1 MKCSVSVLVASLIVI
16 GPFGGAAF
24 AQQSFTL
31 LPHMPGNDRTIS
43 TGISGDGLTVIGGSQ
58 KGTSLYAASSAFRWT
73 AAGGIK
79 LLPLP
84 SGGKTAIANAVS
96 DDGSVIACRFSM
108 SAGPITIPEA
118 FRWSSAAGTQV
129 LPTFPNSAWPQREAF
144 AVSGNGRFT
153 VGYAL
158 SGSAGAF
165 RSVYWDGVSA
175 PVGFLTSLNPG
186 PANAVSD
193 DGLIIAGDADNG
205 LFRWNANDGY
215 RGIVPTNGWSQ
226 FDLDGMSDDGEV
238 IAGHGLLGER
248 RRAFRWTLD
257 TGAAAL
263 PLVAGWERSRASGI
277 SGDGSVIVG
286 ELLPD
291 TDIPGQAFYWSKA
304 TGTVY
309 LRSLLYPS
317 VPDDWTLIRATGV
330 SDDGL
335 TVAGVATRDGEY
347 RAFVATIPAPGM
359 GITVLAGCI
368 IHPSRRRRVE
378 EATE

>member
-1 MKCSVSVLVASLIVI
+1 MKCSMSMLARSMIVAGSA
-16 GPFGGAAF
+16 GGVAF

-31 LPHMPGNDRTIS
+31 LPHLPGSDRTIS
-43 TGISGDGLTVIGGSQ
+43 TGLSGDGLTVIGGSQ
-58 KGTSLYAASSAFRWT
+58 KGTSPYAASSAFRWT

-79 LLPLP
+79 RLPLP
-84 SGGKTAIANAVS
+84 NGGKTAIASAVS
-96 DDGSVIACRFSM
+96 DDGSVIACGFST
-108 SAGPITIPEA
+108 STGSSTTPEA
-118 FRWSSAAGTQV
+118 FRWSSIAGSQI
-129 LPTFPNSAWPQREAF
+129 LPTFPNSPWVQREAF
-144 AVSGNGRFT
+144 AVSGDGRFT

-165 RSVYWDGVSA
+165 RAVYWDGVSA
-175 PVGFLTSLNPG
+175 PVGFMPIFNPG

-193 DGLIIAGDADNG
+193 DGSIIAGDAGNG
-205 LFRWNANDGY
+205 LFRWDATNGF
-215 RGIVPTNGWSQ
+215 RGILPTSGWSQ
-226 FDLDGMSDDGEV
+226 FDLGGMSDDGEV
-238 IAGHGLLGER
+238 IAGHGFLEER

-257 TGAAAL
+257 TGAEAL
-263 PLVAGWERSRASGI
+263 PLLSGWERSRATGI

-286 ELLPD
+286 ELLPE

-335 TVAGVATRDGEY
+335 TVAGIATRNGEY
-347 RAFVATIPAPGM
+347 RAFVATIPTPGV
-359 GITVLAGCI
+359 GATILAASLFI
-368 IHPSRRRRVE
+368 PTRRRRGE
-378 EATE
+378 TAPR